1 MSEVAD
7 TFIPN
12 QIRYHCPII
21 LLLKFFRPKKNKTFK
36 RRIWNYK
43 LANFDRYRVIL
54 SEYNLDEKLQ
64 DNLDI
69 DVNVQQITDALI
81 TAAEQSIPNKVVT
94 IRPAQHPWITCHIK
108 NLIRKRKRNFR
119 KFKRTSNNC
128 FGENYKTFRNQTV
141 SEIRKSKQDY
151 YNKLDMLLSTETTN
165 TKLFWKTAK
174 QQYTYSNFK

>member
-1 MSEVAD
+1 MLESLILSTDSKDNYYHFCGFKSGAWDQGHHFCVCQQ
-7 TFIPN
+7 FISAS
-12 QIRYHCPII
+12 
-21 LLLKFFRPKKNKTFK
+21 LLK
-36 RRIWNYK
+36 I
-43 LANFDRYRVIL
+43 LNFQYAQ
-54 SEYNLDEKLQ
+54 EKL
-64 DNLDI
+64 I
-69 DVNVQQITDALI
+69 FEAL
-81 TAAEQSIPNKVVT
+81 IPNKVVT

-128 FGENYKTFRNQTV
+128 FWENYKTFRNQTV

-174 QQYTYSNFK
+174 QVLNLGKSSNNIPTLI